1 MTILLVTHEHNVADR
16 AERIVHF
23 HDGRLV
29 DSGAGSQL

>member
-1 MTILLVTHEHNVADR
+1 VAAR

-29 DSGAGSQL
+29 SEGAGSQV